1 MGKTLAEK
9 NIYLQNANQRKR
21 SMIRN
26 VETSSAVEGIRLMRD
41 RKTGQFIAKGEEVVL
56 PVSQ

>member
-9 NIYLQNANQRKR
+9 NIHLQNPDQRKR
-21 SMIRN
+21 DMIRN
-26 VETSSAVEGIRLMRD
+26 VETSSAVEGIRLIRD
-41 RKTGQFIAKGEEVVL
+41 SKTGLFIPKGEKDRL